1 MRSTAKGPAKIG
13 SLQRDLLI
21 REARWPRRYGKKL
34 GWWFCVAFMVGLGP
48 LHGDDLGPKPGPF
61 RLPNPQKIPLNGPVH
76 FQARNIIFHVMDDV
90 HLDVKSVDA
99 LLLPSSLSEPV
110 TLDDPNSMK
119 VRMQSGD
126 TSISAED
133 MSTLLNKYALPRSNL
148 PLRDVKV
155 TFEDGEAHFTGKVHK
170 LIDLPFSAS
179 ATVGVT
185 AKGNFHL
192 HFNNITAAGILHK
205 KLLDFFGLSIA
216 DLAKRDQAHSFHI
229 HGDDVDFPIHILFPA
244 PYFTGYMSSATIVGD
259 RMVQVFGVIKP
270 FTPAPVPAEHYIY
283 FRGGVMAFGRLSM
296 QGVDL
301 EMLNKDGDNEFEFSI
316 QNIFRQVL
324 AGYLKNLPDHGLVG
338 YIASYRDPDTAD
350 PTTHASVKT
359 AENR

>member
-1 MRSTAKGPAKIG
+1 VG
-13 SLQRDLLI
+13 
-21 REARWPRRYGKKL
+21 
-34 GWWFCVAFMVGLGP
+34 GWVCVAALIACQASLRGENPSGRP
-48 LHGDDLGPKPGPF
+48 LLS
-61 RLPNPQKIPLNGPVH
+61 RLPNPQKIPLNGPIH
-76 FQARNIIFHVMDDV
+76 FQARNIIFHVMDGV
-90 HLDVKSVDA
+90 HLDVNSVDA
-99 LLLPSSLSEPV
+99 LLLPASLNQPV
-110 TLDDPNSMK
+110 RLDDPNSMK

-133 MSTLLNKYALPRSNL
+133 MSTLLNTYALPRSNL

-155 TFEDGEAHFTGKVHK
+155 TFEDGEAHLTGKVHK

-244 PYFTGYMSSATIVGD
+244 PYFTGHLSSATIVGD
-259 RMVQVFGVIKP
+259 RMVQIFGVVRP
-270 FTPAPVPAEHYIY
+270 FTPAPIPAEHYLY

-301 EMLNKDGDNEFEFSI
+301 ELLNKDGDKEFEFSI

-324 AGYLKNLPDHGLVG
+324 PGYLKNLPDHGLVG
-338 YIASYRDPDTAD
+338 YIASYHDPDSAD
-350 PTTHASVKT
+350 ATTHASLKT